1 MGIENY
7 WNIRRRNVDNSVDI
21 VYNSVYTSVQ
31 LEGRGALSMR
41 KSVLIT
47 GGSRGIGA
55 AAVAA
60 FAAAGWQVAL
70 HYNAS
75 RSRAEALAQSLNAQG
90 GTVHLVQANLQ
101 HSAEVTAMVESA
113 TALLGGLDA
122 LVCNAG
128 VAQPVGLLSHLSD
141 QGWREVMSTNLDG
154 TFYTLRAA
162 IPHMV
167 RAQRGSIITLSSMW
181 GVTGGSC
188 EAAYSASKAGIIGL
202 TKALAKELGPSH
214 IRVNCVAPGVI
225 HTEMN
230 GALDRETLDALA
242 EETPLGR
249 IGTPQEVADAILFLA
264 GEGST
269 FLTGQVIQPN
279 GGILI

>member
-1 MGIENY
+1 MEKFGFSTL
-7 WNIRRRNVDNSVDI
+7 NIVENSVEN
-21 VYNSVYTSVQ
+21 VYNLLYTPVQ
-31 LEGRGALSMR
+31 QGGRGGSSMG

-55 AAVAA
+55 ATVSA
-60 FAAAGWQVAL
+60 FAQAGWRVCL
-70 HYNAS
+70 HYH
-75 RSRAEALAQSLNAQG
+75 RSEQSARQLADKLNSQG
-90 GTVHLVQANLQ
+90 CEVHLVGGNIAD
-101 HSAEVTAMVESA
+101 STAVTALVEESVH
-113 TALLGGLDA
+113 LLGGLDA

-128 VAQPVGLLSHLSD
+128 IAQPVGLLSHLSD
-141 QGWREVMSTNLDG
+141 EGWRQVMATNLDG

-162 IPHMV
+162 IPHFV
-167 RAQRGSIITLSSMW
+167 RQQSGAIVTLSSMW

-225 HTEMN
+225 DTEMN
-230 GALDRETLDALA
+230 GALDGETLASLA

-249 IGTPQEVADAILFLA
+249 IGTPQEVAKTILFLVED
-264 GEGST
+264 GGQ
-269 FLTGQVIQPN
+269 FITGQVLGVN

>member
-1 MGIENY
+1 MG
-7 WNIRRRNVDNSVDI
+7 
-21 VYNSVYTSVQ
+21 
-31 LEGRGALSMR
+31 

-47 GGSRGIGA
+47 GGSRGIGGA
-55 AAVAA
+55 TARL
-60 FAAAGWQVAL
+60 FAQTGWDIAL
-70 HYNAS
+70 HYHQS
-75 RSRAEALAQSLNAQG
+75 KDRAEALSAALSALGCN
-90 GTVHLVQANLQ
+90 VVLVQGDISQSGDVNRL
-101 HSAEVTAMVESA
+101 VEEAISQ
-113 TALLGGLDA
+113 LGHLDA

-128 VAQPVGLLSHLSD
+128 IAQPVGLLSDLTD

-162 IPHMV
+162 IPHFV
-167 RAQRGSIITLSSMW
+167 RQQCGSIVTLSSMW

-202 TKALAKELGPSH
+202 TRALAKELGPSN

-225 HTEMN
+225 DTDMN
-230 GALDRETLDALA
+230 GNLDGESLDHLA

-249 IGTPQEVADAILFLA
+249 IGTPQEVARTILFLA
-264 GEGST
+264 GEDSQ
-269 FLTGQVIQPN
+269 FITGQVLGVN

>member
-1 MGIENY
+1 MG
-7 WNIRRRNVDNSVDI
+7 
-21 VYNSVYTSVQ
+21 
-31 LEGRGALSMR
+31 

-55 AAVAA
+55 ATVRA
-60 FAAAGWQVAL
+60 FVAAGWQVVL
-70 HYNAS
+70 HYHQSKEEAAS
-75 RSRAEALAQSLNAQG
+75 IQRELG
-90 GTVHLVQANLQ
+90 DCVQLIQADIAD
-101 HSAEVTAMVESA
+101 SAAATQMVEGA
-113 TALLGGLDA
+113 IQLLGGLDA

-128 VAQPVGLLSHLSD
+128 VAQPMGLLSDLSD
-141 QGWREVMSTNLDG
+141 EGWRQVMSTNLDG

-167 RAQRGSIITLSSMW
+167 RQQAGAIVTLSSMW

-202 TKALAKELGPSH
+202 TRALAKELGPSH

-225 HTEMN
+225 HTDMN
-230 GALDRETLDALA
+230 GHLDGDTLSALA

-249 IGTPQEVADAILFLA
+249 IGTPREVADTILYLA
-264 GEGST
+264 GEGSS
-269 FLTGQVIQPN
+269 FVTGQLLQPN